1 MDKNERGITMIKRK
15 VQYQDIHA
23 VSEIVAAAS
32 KCKPDVI
39 LAGETGKAN
48 GKSFLGAVSLGV
60 NKEFEVQIDTDDE
73 EEVKDFIDLLKEY
86 SPAGKDQDKKNTSE
100 MYSPLD
106 GRLSLLAEAGDEI
119 FSKELLGNGVE
130 IYPESN
136 EIYSPVDGRI
146 FFTFPNR
153 NAVGIQTENENVIIP
168 HGDMDE
174 IQRNGGKDFVLN
186 VKEGQEVSRG
196 ELLLSF
202 DKEALEAQGYDVVTF
217 LLFIN
222 RKSGQLHVLRGGN
235 VKHGERIIEVFS

>member
-32 KCKPDVI
+32 KCKPGVI

-73 EEVKDFIDLLKEY
+73 EEVKEFIELLKEY
-86 SPAGKDQDKKNTSE
+86 SPTGKDQDKKNTSVI
-100 MYSPLD
+100 YSPLD

-119 FSKELLGNGVE
+119 FSKELLGNGVA
-130 IYPESN
+130 IYPGN
-136 EIYSPVDGRI
+136 NKIYSPVDGKV
-146 FFTFPNR
+146 FFTFPSR
-153 NAVGIQTENENVIIP
+153 NAVGIQTENGIEIMIHV
-168 HGDMDE
+168 GMDE
-174 IQRNGGKDFVLN
+174 IQRNGGKGFVLN
-186 VKEGQEVSRG
+186 VKEGQEVSCG
-196 ELLLSF
+196 ELLLAF

-222 RKSGQLHVLRGGN
+222 RKAGQLHVLRGGN
-235 VKHGERIIEVFS
+235 IKQGEEIIEVFS